1 VPTDVVSILTTPAA
15 PSAPPGSVIRD
26 ALSTN
31 AKKKETESV
40 TTPDGRLFTR
50 EVNNVNFKCQARN
63 HETSML
69 TAGSLQLMKAQ
80 MADLP
85 AATWGVLK

>member
-15 PSAPPGSVIRD
+15 PAPPGSVIRNV
-26 ALSTN
+26 LSTN

-63 HETSML
+63 HETML
-69 TAGSLQLMKAQ
+69 TAGSPQLMKAQ